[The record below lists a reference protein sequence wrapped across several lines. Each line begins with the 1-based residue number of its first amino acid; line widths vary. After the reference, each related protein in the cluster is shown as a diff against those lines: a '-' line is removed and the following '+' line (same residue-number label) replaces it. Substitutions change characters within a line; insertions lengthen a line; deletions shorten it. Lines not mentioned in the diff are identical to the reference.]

1 VLKDLLT
8 EQRNPASA
16 NIDRLPTAELL
27 HVINRE
33 DQTVALAV
41 EQEIPRIAQAID
53 GVVER
58 FSRGGRLYY
67 LGAGTSGRLGVLDAA
82 ECPPTF
88 GVAADRVQAV
98 VAGGEEAVFHAA
110 EGAEDRHENGEADLR
125 GKSLRPVDAVI
136 GISASGRTPYVLGG
150 LAYAR
155 SLGSL
160 TIGLTTNPDAE
171 IAGGADI
178 LIAPVTGPEVI
189 TGSTRMKSGT
199 AQKLV
204 LNMISTAVMVK
215 MGYVLGN
222 LMVNVQLK
230 SEKLVDRGRR
240 IIEDATGCSAAD
252 AATTL
257 TAAGNNVRLAIV
269 MVKLG
274 LSRQAAEERL
284 AKAGDHLWEVLKTG
298 QQ

>member
-1 VLKDLLT
+1 MLKDLLT
-8 EQRNPASA
+8 EQRNPASEH
-16 NIDRLPTAELL
+16 IDRLPTAELL
-27 HVINRE
+27 HVINHE

-41 EQEIPRIAQAID
+41 EKEIPRITQAVDAI
-53 GVVER
+53 VER

-67 LGAGTSGRLGVLDAA
+67 AGAGTSGRLGVLDAA
-82 ECPPTF
+82 ECPTTF
-88 GVAADRVQAV
+88 GVAPDRVQAV
-98 VAGGEEAVFHAA
+98 VAGGDAAVFRAA

-125 GKSLRPVDAVI
+125 RKGLRPVDAVI

-150 LAYAR
+150 LAYAQ
-155 SLGSL
+155 SLGAL

-171 IAGGADI
+171 LAGHAEI

-204 LNMISTAVMVK
+204 LNMISTALMVK

-230 SEKLVDRGRR
+230 SAKLVDRGRR
-240 IIEDATGCSAAD
+240 IIEEVAGCSAAD
-252 AATTL
+252 AERAL
-257 TAAGNNVRLAIV
+257 TAAGNNVRLGLV
-269 MVKLG
+269 MAKFG
-274 LSRQAAEERL
+274 LSRSAAEERL
-284 AKAGDHLWEVLKTG
+284 ANAGDNLWEVLKTG
-298 QQ
+298 